1 MREPVFN
8 ETLQLG
14 IVVRDLEATM
24 RRYVDDF
31 GIGPWEVYGSM
42 RKLRRTWVGDDPNAA
57 TNLRFPH
64 HLRELT
70 PDLPKEH

>member
-24 RRYVDDF
+24 
-31 GIGPWEVYGSM
+31 
-42 RKLRRTWVGDDPNAA
+42 
-57 TNLRFPH
+57 
-64 HLRELT
+64 LT
-70 PDLPKEH
+70 STRPLCRPTGGTA

>member
-24 RRYVDDF
+24 RSYVDDY
-31 GIGPWEVYGSM
+31 GIGP
-42 RKLRRTWVGDDPNAA
+42 
-57 TNLRFPH
+57 
-64 HLRELT
+64 
-70 PDLPKEH
+70 

>member
-24 RRYVDDF
+24 PLDD
-31 GIGPWEVYGSM
+31 ESVY
-42 RKLRRTWVGDDPNAA
+42 A
-57 TNLRFPH
+57 RF
-64 HLRELT
+64 LA
-70 PDLPKEH
+70 